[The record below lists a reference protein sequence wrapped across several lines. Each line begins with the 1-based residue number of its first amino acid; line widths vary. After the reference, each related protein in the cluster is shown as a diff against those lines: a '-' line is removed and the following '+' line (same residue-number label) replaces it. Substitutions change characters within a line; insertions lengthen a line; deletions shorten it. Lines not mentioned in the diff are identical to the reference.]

1 MTARPFLALA
11 LAAAG
16 VLQAV
21 PAQAQGDTLPVVTL
35 ADAIERA
42 SRFDPDY
49 VFALGQVDNAE
60 WGRRAARFAFVLP
73 SVTLSTD
80 LTKYSSA
87 FFNIGTGEPQST
99 SATARVDARYELF
112 SLRKLAELSRT
123 GAELETARADE
134 LRARFAAALIAE
146 SDYYAVLAAKD
157 FARIAADRVRRAT
170 EGLGVAR
177 ARVASGAAVQSD
189 SLQLV
194 LELSEARV
202 DSLRQASALRVAR
215 LELGRRIGADGAVE
229 AAPLDTTVLPDLPVT
244 LDAALAAALEQGPDY
259 RAARASERA
268 ANAALRSRRSD
279 YFPSLNLSASHQRFD
294 SEFFPTARQV
304 SSATIGL
311 TWTPWNGGQ
320 REIAVSQAR
329 TARDVARAIRADL
342 ERGAR
347 ADVTE
352 AYEAFG
358 TARATVELS
367 SVAVAVARENYRVQE
382 SRYRAGAT
390 TILDLLD
397 AQVRLTQAEA
407 ELVQARYGTRLALAG
422 LEAILGRRLLPRTA
436 E

>member
-1 MTARPFLALA
+1 MTARPFLAFA

-16 VLQAV
+16 MLRAV
-21 PAQAQGDTLPVVTL
+21 PAAAQADTLPVVTL

-123 GAELETARADE
+123 GAELETAQADE
-134 LRARFAAALIAE
+134 LRARFAAAFIAE
-146 SDYYAVLAAKD
+146 SDYYAVLAARD

-170 EGLGVAR
+170 EGLEVAR

-229 AAPLDTTVLPDLPVT
+229 AAPLDTTMLPDLPVT

-279 YFPSLNLSASHQRFD
+279 YFPSVNLSASHQRFD

-422 LEAILGRRLLPRTA
+422 LEAIIGRRLLPRTA

>member
-1 MTARPFLALA
+1 MTARPFLAFA

-16 VLQAV
+16 MLRAV
-21 PAQAQGDTLPVVTL
+21 PAAAQADTLPVVTL

-123 GAELETARADE
+123 GAELETAQADE
-134 LRARFAAALIAE
+134 LRARFAAAFIAE
-146 SDYYAVLAAKD
+146 SDYYAVLAARD

-170 EGLGVAR
+170 EGLEVAR

-229 AAPLDTTVLPDLPVT
+229 AAPLDTTMLPDLPVT

-279 YFPSLNLSASHQRFD
+279 YFPSVNLSASHQRFD

>member
-112 SLRKLAELSRT
+112 SLRKLAELSRS

>member
-1 MTARPFLALA
+1 MRRVLAAA
-11 LAAAG
+11 LAAAALRG
-16 VLQAV
+16 A
-21 PAQAQGDTLPVVTL
+21 PAAAQEAALPVVTL
-35 ADAIERA
+35 AEAIERA
-42 SRFDPDY
+42 ARLDPNY
-49 VFALGQVDNAE
+49 VFALGQVDNAA
-60 WGRRAARFAFVLP
+60 WGRRVARIAFVLP
-73 SVTLSTD
+73 SVTLSAD

-123 GAELETARADE
+123 GAELDEARADE
-134 LRARFAAALIAE
+134 LRARFAAAFVAE
-146 SDYYAVLAAKD
+146 SDYYAVLAARD
-157 FARIAADRVRRAT
+157 FARIAADRVRRAS

-177 ARVASGAAVQSD
+177 ARVASGATVQSD

-202 DSLRQASALRVAR
+202 DSIRQAAALRVAR
-215 LELGRRIGADGAVE
+215 LELGRRVGADGAVD
-229 AAPLDTTVLPDLPVT
+229 AAPLDTTPAPDLPVT
-244 LDAALAAALEQGPDY
+244 LDDALASALEQGPDY
-259 RAARASERA
+259 RAARAAERA
-268 ANAALRSRRSD
+268 ASAALRSRRSD
-279 YFPSLNLSASHQRFD
+279 YFPTLNLSASHQRFD
-294 SEFFPTARQV
+294 SEFFPSARQV
-304 SSATIGL
+304 SSATIGM
-311 TWTPWNGGQ
+311 TWSPWSGGQ

-329 TARDVARAIRADL
+329 TARDVARAVRADL

-352 AYEAFG
+352 AYEAYH
-358 TARATVELS
+358 TARATVQLS
-367 SVAVAVARENYRVQE
+367 GIAVSVARENFRVQE

-407 ELVQARYGTRLALAG
+407 DLVQARYGTRLALAG
-422 LEAILGRRLLPRTA
+422 LEAILGRRLFSRTA

>member
-21 PAQAQGDTLPVVTL
+21 PAEAQGDTLPVVTL

>member
-1 MTARPFLALA
+1 MTVRPFLAFA

-16 VLQAV
+16 MLRAV
-21 PAQAQGDTLPVVTL
+21 PAAAQADTLPVVTL

-123 GAELETARADE
+123 GAELETAQADE
-134 LRARFAAALIAE
+134 LRARFAAAFIAE
-146 SDYYAVLAAKD
+146 SDYYAVLAARD

-170 EGLGVAR
+170 EGLEVAR

-229 AAPLDTTVLPDLPVT
+229 AAPLDTTMLPDLPVT

-279 YFPSLNLSASHQRFD
+279 YFPSVNLSASHQRFD

>member
-21 PAQAQGDTLPVVTL
+21 PAEAQGDTLPVVTL

-112 SLRKLAELSRT
+112 SLRKLAELSRS

-268 ANAALRSRRSD
+268 ANAALRSRRSE